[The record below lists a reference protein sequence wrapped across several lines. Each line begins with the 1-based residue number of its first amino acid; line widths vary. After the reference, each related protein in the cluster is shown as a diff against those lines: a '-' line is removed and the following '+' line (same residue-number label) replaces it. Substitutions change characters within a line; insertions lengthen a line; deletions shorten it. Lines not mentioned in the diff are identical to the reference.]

1 MLREAAAAVVI
12 GAGTPERRSR
22 GTPEP
27 LLTVLAQGDR
37 PLLRD
42 GEQQL
47 KAAAFYADVSIAADH
62 GQGQSAALIPGGA
75 QGGGSHRGN
84 GLGHI
89 PDAEGNDTAVRMA
102 LSLLLGRGGDL
113 GEKVI
118 GLGEQ
123 GGVQR

>member
-27 LLTVLAQGDR
+27 LLAVLAQGDR

-47 KAAAFYADVSIAADH
+47 KAAAFTPMFPSPQITIKGNGGAY
-62 GQGQSAALIPGGA
+62 PGGA
-75 QGGGSHRGN
+75 QGGGTAGN
-84 GLGHI
+84 LHFVAGILGI
-89 PDAEGNDTAVRMA
+89 AA
-102 LSLLLGRGGDL
+102 GRGVVPVAYLLHSRLFGA
-113 GEKVI
+113 I
-118 GLGEQ
+118 ARQ
-123 GGVQR
+123 CRCR

>member
-1 MLREAAAAVVI
+1 MLPAV
-12 GAGTPERRSR
+12 
-22 GTPEP
+22 
-27 LLTVLAQGDR
+27 TVTSSG
-37 PLLRD
+37 
-42 GEQQL
+42 GM
-47 KAAAFYADVSIAADH
+47 AFWG
-62 GQGQSAALIPGGA
+62 GQFGGGGA

-102 LSLLLGRGGDL
+102 LSLLLGRGGNL